1 MFLRKLMFFR
11 FGGREVHMPRLIGA
25 FILFSALLFFVQ
37 ASAQMFNSWD
47 NIKEV
52 NRCLASNDF
61 SRTFCQETAEKSLG
75 LYVGLDQKELSLR
88 QFWSVILGPMAT
100 VLFWLAVLFLG
111 WMVYRTGDLVLPI
124 EEVEKVFPDKK
135 GIGKKR
141 V

>member
-1 MFLRKLMFFR
+1 MFFR

-52 NRCLASNDF
+52 NQCLASPDF
-61 SRTFCQETAEKSLG
+61 SRAFCQEAAQKSIG
-75 LYVGLDQKELSLR
+75 LYVSLGQEELSLR

-124 EEVEKVFPDKK
+124 EEVEKIFPDRKRNVGEKK
-135 GIGKKR
+135 GLGL
-141 V
+141 